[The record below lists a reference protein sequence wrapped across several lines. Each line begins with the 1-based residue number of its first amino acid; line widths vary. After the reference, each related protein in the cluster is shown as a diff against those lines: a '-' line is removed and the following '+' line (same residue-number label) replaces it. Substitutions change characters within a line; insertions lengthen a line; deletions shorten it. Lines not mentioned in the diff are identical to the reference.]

1 MELTMLELIP
11 TTAFVAVMAT
21 AAVTDLR
28 SHKIPNRLVV
38 AGLVIGLATRALLG
52 WAALG
57 SGILAAAAALFLG
70 VILFSLGA
78 MGAGDGKLMAVVGA
92 FMGLENGMLALLS
105 AAVVGGVLSLA
116 LAARRGV
123 VLPVLLNTRDLG
135 VWLLTFGRRGE
146 RVKLD
151 SPGAVAF
158 PFGVAIAIGSLAVW
172 FGLVSL

>member
-1 MELTMLELIP
+1 MLDWIP
-11 TTAFVAVMAT
+11 SAVFVGVMLL
-21 AAVTDLR
+21 AAATDLR
-28 SHKIPNRLVV
+28 SHRIPNRVV
-38 AGLVIGLATRALLG
+38 IAGLGLGLVTRAMLG
-52 WAALG
+52 WSALG
-57 SGILAAAAALFLG
+57 GGILAAVGALVLG
-70 VILFSLGA
+70 MLLFSLGA

-105 AAVVGGVLSLA
+105 AAIVGGVLSMA

-123 VLPVLLNTRDLG
+123 LLPVLLNTRELAIWLITLG
-135 VWLLTFGRRGE
+135 RKGE

-172 FGLVSL
+172 FGVVRL